1 MRNLILYIRLAI
13 LRWQLHNLESGIRH
27 ILIARNQA
35 LATMVEMEEARAFKE
50 SQLARIHMA
59 FD

>member
-1 MRNLILYIRLAI
+1 MHKLILSVRRAI

-27 ILIARNQA
+27 ILIARSQA
-35 LATMVEMEEARAFKE
+35 LATMVEMQEARALKE
-50 SQLARIHMA
+50 RQLARVDMA